1 MKYDVVVIGGGSG
14 GAVMAARLSEDP
26 ARSVL
31 LLEAGPDY
39 QRPEELPEDV
49 RYGYGT
55 RAGHVASSHDLWGY
69 EAKLTAHSSSHIP
82 RGKVMGGSSA
92 INALIFLRGLPEDHD
107 AWAEAGGDDWS
118 YQSMLPYLRR
128 IETDLDYSGDLSSD
142 WHGTDGPIPV
152 RRFPPEELTPASAAF
167 YRACRDLGYPDSP
180 DHNDP
185 DSTGVG
191 PMPLNLDGRER
202 VSAAVAYLAPGRHR
216 LNLTIKGDCHVR
228 RVLFDGQ
235 KAVGVEVES
244 GGERFTV
251 EAGEV
256 VLAAGAIA
264 TPQLLMLSGVGPAAE
279 LGRHGILVV
288 NDLGGVGKNLQ
299 DHPVLLTIH
308 RTLPG
313 YSLDGLGPWM
323 QMCLRFTATGS
334 PHRNDLMLTM
344 GSYAGATKRAE
355 AVDELVG
362 VYIGGILQHSESRG
376 SLTLA
381 SGDPADNPVLDYR
394 FLETESDIRR
404 AREAVRVCVELGKHP
419 AFAGLI
425 DQRIEPEEAELAS
438 DDALTDWLM
447 RSAQTGHH
455 VSGTCR
461 MGPVSSDESVVDGQG
476 RVHGLTGLRI
486 ADASVIPQLPR
497 ANTNVPTLSLA
508 ERIADYMIGAD

>member
-1 MKYDVVVIGGGSG
+1 MRYDVVVVGGGSG
-14 GAVMAARLSEDP
+14 GAVIASRLSQDP

-69 EAKLTAHSSSHIP
+69 EARLTGQSNSHIP

-92 INALIFLRGLPEDHD
+92 VNALIFLRGLPEDHD
-107 AWAEAGGDDWS
+107 AWVEAGGDDWS

-128 IETDLDYSGDLSSD
+128 IESDRDYSGDF
-142 WHGTDGPIPV
+142 HGTEGPIPV
-152 RRFPPEELTPASAAF
+152 RRFLPEDLTPAQAAF
-167 YRACRDLGYPDSP
+167 HRACLDLGFPDSP

-185 DSTGVG
+185 ESTGVG
-191 PMPLNLDGRER
+191 PLPLNLDGRER
-202 VSAAVAYLAPGRHR
+202 VSAAVAYLAPARHR
-216 LNLTIKGDCHVR
+216 LNLTIRGDCHVH
-228 RVLFDGQ
+228 RVLFEDQ

-256 VLAAGAIA
+256 ILAAGAIA
-264 TPQLLMLSGVGPAAE
+264 TPQLLMLSGVGPADE
-279 LGRHGILVV
+279 LGRHDIPVV
-288 NDLGGVGKNLQ
+288 RNLTGVGKNLQ

-313 YSLDGLGPWM
+313 YELDGLGPWM

-376 SLTLA
+376 QLTLA
-381 SGDPADNPVLDYR
+381 SADPTDNPVLDYQ
-394 FLETESDIRR
+394 FLETEFDVRR
-404 AREAVRVCVELGKHP
+404 AREVVRVCVELGKHP

-425 DQRIEPEEAELAS
+425 DQRIEPEDLDIATDEALG
-438 DDALTDWLM
+438 DWLM
-447 RSAQTGHH
+447 TNAQTGHH

-461 MGPVSSDESVVDGQG
+461 MGPASSDGSVVDGEG
-476 RVHGLTGLRI
+476 RVHGLAGLRI
-486 ADASVIPQLPR
+486 ADASVIPQIPR

-508 ERIADYMIGAD
+508 ERIADYMLGE